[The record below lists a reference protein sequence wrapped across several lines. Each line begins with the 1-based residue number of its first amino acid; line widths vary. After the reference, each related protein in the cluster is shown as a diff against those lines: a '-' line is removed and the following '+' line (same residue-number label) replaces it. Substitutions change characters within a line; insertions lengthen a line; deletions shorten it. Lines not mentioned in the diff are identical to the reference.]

1 MDDRTNNTQETGIR
15 KITDE
20 ELKAIAGGAGEE
32 EEVYAFG
39 CPNCDNTRYF
49 CYYFGSK
56 RVAYQCERCG
66 TRFWQDGYSKPYVV
80 DDCD

>member
-1 MDDRTNNTQETGIR
+1 MKDRINNSQNTGIR
-15 KITDE
+15 PLTEE
-20 ELKAIAGGAGEE
+20 ELQAVAGGSDDGYPFA
-32 EEVYAFG
+32 
-39 CPNCDNTRYF
+39 CPNCDNRQRF

-66 TRFWQDGYSKPYVV
+66 TRFWQDGTEKPYVV